1 MRRGRKKH
9 YDENKVKVEIDKEHL
24 LEIKVDHKSDL
35 EILKLQKIIQ
45 EKEETNHHM
54 KVKIEDLEQ
63 TVKLERKRL
72 KKEKQQKKKKLVKRD
87 SSLESDETND
97 DEIVI
102 PEVNRKYVKK

>member
-1 MRRGRKKH
+1 M
-9 YDENKVKVEIDKEHL
+9 
-24 LEIKVDHKSDL
+24 HKSDL

-72 KKEKQQKKKKLVKRD
+72 KKEKQQKKKT
-87 SSLESDETND
+87 SWG
-97 DEIVI
+97 
-102 PEVNRKYVKK
+102 